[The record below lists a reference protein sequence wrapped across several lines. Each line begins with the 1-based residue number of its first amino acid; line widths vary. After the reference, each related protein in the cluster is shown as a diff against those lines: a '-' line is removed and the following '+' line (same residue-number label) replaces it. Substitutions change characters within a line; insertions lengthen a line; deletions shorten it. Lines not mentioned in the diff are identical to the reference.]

1 MTVPVGPALAFAT
14 GVIVTIEFSAA
25 GLLPDLAGGLGVG
38 LAEAGWLASGFA
50 FASAVAG
57 PPLTTWAD
65 RFDRRLALAGVLA
78 LFGATNLLAAAA
90 PDFRL
95 LLGIRILQGAA
106 LPAFVSLAIA
116 ALVAARPGEP
126 QGRSLAQLNAGVV
139 AGAVVA
145 LPAAVLLAGRLD
157 WRACFAALGL
167 LALLAAALVWRAAPA
182 GRASPAADGEAW
194 AVLRRPGVFG
204 HLALSA
210 LVFTALFCSYTYL
223 TAYLARVA
231 GLSPAGVALILA
243 LFAAAGLAGN
253 LLMGRLP
260 DAAALAATA
269 AAMPVFALVMA
280 GVAASKGALPAVGML
295 ILAWGGLHAGL
306 FVACQT
312 RLLTAAPA
320 APAFASSLNIAAS
333 NVGIALG
340 ALIGGGLAETGGLT
354 TPMWGA
360 AGLGLLAAGL
370 ALALGAV
377 SLRAAPR
384 RPRSP

>member
-1 MTVPVGPALAFAT
+1 MTGRAGPALSFAT

-25 GLLPDLAGGLGVG
+25 GLLPDLARGLGVG
-38 LAEAGWLASGFA
+38 LAQAGWLASAFA
-50 FASAVAG
+50 FASALAG
-57 PPLTTWAD
+57 PPLTAWAD
-65 RFDRRLALAGVLA
+65 RFDRRWALTGVLV
-78 LFGATNLLAAAA
+78 LFGATNLVAAAA
-90 PDFRL
+90 SGFGLVLTVRV
-95 LLGIRILQGAA
+95 LQGAA

-157 WRACFAALGL
+157 WRACFVALGL
-167 LALLAAALVWRAAPA
+167 LALVAAVLVWRAAPA
-182 GRASPAADGEAW
+182 GRAAKSEAGQAAAILQRP
-194 AVLRRPGVFG
+194 AVLA

-223 TAYLARVA
+223 TAYLARTA
-231 GLSPAGVALILA
+231 GLPPGGVALLLA
-243 LFAAAGLAGN
+243 LFAGAGLAGN
-253 LLMGRLP
+253 ALSARIP
-260 DAAALAATA
+260 DASAVGASA
-269 AAMPVFALVMA
+269 AAMLVFALVMA
-280 GVAASKGALPAVGML
+280 SVAASGGALAIVAVL
-295 ILAWGGLHAGL
+295 ILAWGGLHAAL

-312 RLLTAAPA
+312 RLLTAAPS

-340 ALIGGGLAETGGLT
+340 AVVGGGLADAAGLAA
-354 TPMWGA
+354 PLWGA

-370 ALALGAV
+370 AAAMV
-377 SLRAAPR
+377 AISPRAAPR